1 MLSGFPDHFHHKTF
15 EYFIPA
21 FSVGML
27 ASLNDR
33 AMEKRKKSKR
43 RRFLGLTIGELCAVA
58 TLVLTMCGLMITG
71 VHYFDTKFARIDY
84 RFGNIERRLDSVEGR
99 LHNIETD
106 LRKTSDLLDLY
117 LTWRF
122 IYIND
127 PMKKNLVPV
136 YDPRTRT
143 LGFVSKN
150 K

>member
-1 MLSGFPDHFHHKTF
+1 MTVP
-15 EYFIPA
+15 
-21 FSVGML
+21 
-27 ASLNDR
+27 
-33 AMEKRKKSKR
+33 MEKRKKPKR

-58 TLVLTMCGLMITG
+58 TLALTMCGLMITG
-71 VHYFDTKFARIDY
+71 VHYFDTKFARIDH
-84 RFGNIERRLDSVEGR
+84 RLGNIERRLDS
-99 LHNIETD
+99 IETD

-143 LGFVSKN
+143 LGFVSKD